1 MGNLSG
7 EISIMVSMI
16 MMLTTKVVVMILMN
30 RIDGKRI
37 IMKKSGTIME
47 IGVFKCVNPL
57 KR

>member
-16 MMLTTKVVVMILMN
+16 MMLTTTKVVVMILMI

-37 IMKKSGTIME
+37 IMEKSGTIME
-47 IGVFKCVNPL
+47 MGFSNV
-57 KR
+57 